1 MSEAVPE
8 ISPVKKDRKKYLD
21 LLLLADPSEEMVDRY
36 LEAGDL
42 FVMFL
47 GDTPVCEAVVCGLG
61 GGACELK
68 NLATAEPFQKR
79 GYAGRMI
86 SFLCDFYRPRCR
98 RMLVGTSEGNFR
110 FYRNC
115 GLRFS
120 HVVKNF
126 FPDQYPGPVIDNGE
140 VLTDMTYFEK
150 ELRAE

>member
-1 MSEAVPE
+1 MPEAVPE
-8 ISPVKKDRKKYLD
+8 IRPVKNDKKKYLD

-36 LEAGDL
+36 LEAGDM

-47 GDTPVCEAVVCGLG
+47 GVTPVCEAVAAGLNG
-61 GGACELK
+61 GDCELK
-68 NLATAEPFQKR
+68 NLATAGPFQKR

-86 SFLCDFYRPRCR
+86 SFLSDFYRPRYR

-110 FYRNC
+110 FYRSC
-115 GLRFS
+115 GFRFS

-126 FPDQYPGPVIDNGE
+126 FTDYYPGPVIDNGA
-140 VLTDMTYFEK
+140 VLTDMTYFVK